1 MEIVNILTTVYVCGI
16 QECYFTTYYNPLAYN
31 KCNMMYS
38 QKDLNSDKGQEFIK
52 SPEAASNTIA
62 CKIPIANITHT
73 GRSANQE

>member
-1 MEIVNILTTVYVCGI
+1 
-16 QECYFTTYYNPLAYN
+16 
-31 KCNMMYS
+31 MMYS